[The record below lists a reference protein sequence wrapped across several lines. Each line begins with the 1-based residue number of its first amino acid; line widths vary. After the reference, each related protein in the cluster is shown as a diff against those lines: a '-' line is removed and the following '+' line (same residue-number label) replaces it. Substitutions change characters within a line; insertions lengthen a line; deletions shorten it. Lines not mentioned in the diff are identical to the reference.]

1 MVPGVKKVLTSAF
14 FIILITDDVIMTSRD
29 VIMSDVGFF
38 GLESFF
44 LLISNYCASF
54 KSIRQVLR
62 KI

>member
-44 LLISNYCASF
+44 LLISNYCTSF